1 MIRAFVP
8 DSVNALGY
16 MLLLFVGVLLPVL
29 IFRSARKLG
38 SRPLPVS
45 RSWFFR
51 QTVIFQLVLALLC
64 ASAAWTNG
72 ILIMPLP
79 ERPLISS
86 GAAVLLYLVML
97 ATLKLR
103 WKSRSSAAKQRLY
116 DILPRTSAEFG
127 EYVLLCIV
135 AGVAEEF
142 IYRGVLTGLLQRI
155 TGIATVTVIT
165 LSVSFAV
172 AHSMQ
177 GLRSNGS
184 KRTVVGSKRAI
195 DGSKRTVD
203 GSKRAIDGS
212 KRTVDGSKR
221 TIDGSKRTVDGQKE
235 PSMDQN
241 VPSMDQKSHRRIKT

>member
-1 MIRAFVP
+1 MIHAFVP

-16 MLLLFVGVLLPVL
+16 LLLLFVGVLMPAL

-38 SRPLPVS
+38 SRPLPIS
-45 RSWFFR
+45 RSRFFR
-51 QTVIFQLVLALLC
+51 QTIIFQLVLALLC
-64 ASAAWTNG
+64 AWAAWTHG
-72 ILIMPLP
+72 ILTMPLP
-79 ERPLISS
+79 ERPLISF

-116 DILPRTSAEFG
+116 DILPRTSAELG

-135 AGVAEEF
+135 AGMAEEF

-155 TGIATVTVIT
+155 TGITLVTVIT

-177 GLRSNGS
+177 GLRSVAGIFVIALACHALVWLAQS
-184 KRTVVGSKRAI
+184 LIPMMAVHFAYDLTAGVLIPRWVEAE
-195 DGSKRTVD
+195 
-203 GSKRAIDGS
+203 AA
-212 KRTVDGSKR
+212 
-221 TIDGSKRTVDGQKE
+221 
-235 PSMDQN
+235 
-241 VPSMDQKSHRRIKT
+241 

>member
-8 DSVNALGY
+8 DSVNALGHL
-16 MLLLFVGVLLPVL
+16 LLLFVGVLLPAL

-38 SRPLPVS
+38 ARPLPIS
-45 RSWFFR
+45 RSRFFR
-51 QTVIFQLVLALLC
+51 QTIIFQLVLALLC
-64 ASAAWTNG
+64 AWAAWVHG
-72 ILIMPLP
+72 VLIMPLP
-79 ERPLISS
+79 EHPLISF
-86 GAAVLLYLVML
+86 GVAVILYLVML

-135 AGVAEEF
+135 AGAAEEF

-155 TGIATVTVIT
+155 TGITLVTVIT

-177 GLRSNGS
+177 GLRSVAGIFVIALACHALVWLAQS
-184 KRTVVGSKRAI
+184 LIPMMAVHFAYDLTAGVLIPRWVEGEAA
-195 DGSKRTVD
+195 G
-203 GSKRAIDGS
+203 
-212 KRTVDGSKR
+212 
-221 TIDGSKRTVDGQKE
+221 
-235 PSMDQN
+235 
-241 VPSMDQKSHRRIKT
+241 

>member
-16 MLLLFVGVLLPVL
+16 LLLLFVGVLLPAL
-29 IFRSARKLG
+29 IFRSAQKLG
-38 SRPLPVS
+38 SRPLPITRS
-45 RSWFFR
+45 RFFR
-51 QTVIFQLVLALLC
+51 QTIIFQLVLALLC
-64 ASAAWTNG
+64 AWAAWTHG
-72 ILIMPLP
+72 ILTMPLP
-79 ERPLISS
+79 ERPLISF

-116 DILPRTSAEFG
+116 DILPRTSHEFV

-135 AGVAEEF
+135 AGMAEEF

-155 TGIATVTVIT
+155 TGITLATVIT

-177 GLRSNGS
+177 GLRSVAGIFVIALACHTLVWLAQS
-184 KRTVVGSKRAI
+184 LIPMMAVHFAYDLTAGVLIPRWVEGEA
-195 DGSKRTVD
+195 
-203 GSKRAIDGS
+203 A
-212 KRTVDGSKR
+212 
-221 TIDGSKRTVDGQKE
+221 
-235 PSMDQN
+235 
-241 VPSMDQKSHRRIKT
+241 

>member
-16 MLLLFVGVLLPVL
+16 LLLLFVGVLLPAL

-38 SRPLPVS
+38 SRPLPIS
-45 RSWFFR
+45 RSRFFR
-51 QTVIFQLVLALLC
+51 QTIIFQMVLALLC
-64 ASAAWTNG
+64 AWAAWTHG
-72 ILIMPLP
+72 IGTMPLP
-79 ERPLISS
+79 ERPLISF
-86 GAAVLLYLVML
+86 GLAVILYLVML

-116 DILPRTSAEFG
+116 DILPRTAAEFG

-135 AGVAEEF
+135 AGMAEEF

-155 TGIATVTVIT
+155 TGITLVTVIT

-177 GLRSNGS
+177 GLRSVAGIFVIALACHALVWLAQS
-184 KRTVVGSKRAI
+184 LIPMMAVHFAYDLTAGVLIPRWVEAE
-195 DGSKRTVD
+195 
-203 GSKRAIDGS
+203 AA
-212 KRTVDGSKR
+212 
-221 TIDGSKRTVDGQKE
+221 
-235 PSMDQN
+235 
-241 VPSMDQKSHRRIKT
+241 